1 MIKLSVVTITLND
14 VKTIE
19 KTIKSVIDQNYSNLE
34 YIVID
39 GGSTD
44 GTLEIL
50 NKYKEKFTYFKSSPD
65 KSIYDAMNKGIAQA
79 SGDFIGFINGGDLRK
94 YFKNITKFF

>member
-1 MIKLSVVTITLND
+1 MLSIITPVFN
-14 VKTIE
+14 
-19 KTIKSVIDQNYSNLE
+19 SVDLIGQTLDSIRQQKQLVDIE

-50 NKYKEKFTYFKSSPD
+50 ESV
-65 KSIYDAMNKGIAQA
+65 
-79 SGDFIGFINGGDLRK
+79 DFIDI
-94 YFKNITKFF
+94 

>member
-1 MIKLSVVTITLND
+1 MKISIITVTLNNFD
-14 VKTIE
+14 TIE
-19 KTIKSVIDQNYSNLE
+19 QTVKSVLNQSYSNLE

-50 NKYKEKFTYFKSSPD
+50 NK
-65 KSIYDAMNKGIAQA
+65 
-79 SGDFIGFINGGDLRK
+79 
-94 YFKNITKFF
+94 